1 MTTKTDLLDALD
13 VAATHLLEKA
23 GVGGKVDG
31 EKPSLELP
39 LTDQV
44 KAFEAVVDWVKIR
57 KDLRP
62 PQKEESRFDGI
73 KREFNSAT
81 ASNRRSKPKKKANG
95 TAIDFGSDTDSDAN
109 PSDGASTAL
118 NS

>member
-1 MTTKTDLLDALD
+1 MTTSKDLLDALD

-23 GVGGKVDG
+23 GVGGKVEG
-31 EKPSLELP
+31 ERPSLELP

-73 KREFNSAT
+73 KREFNGSA
-81 ASNRRSKPKKKANG
+81 ASNRRSKPKKPKANG
-95 TAIDFGSDTDSDAN
+95 TPIDFGPDDDADA
-109 PSDGASTAL
+109 DGTGTPTLHA
-118 NS
+118 